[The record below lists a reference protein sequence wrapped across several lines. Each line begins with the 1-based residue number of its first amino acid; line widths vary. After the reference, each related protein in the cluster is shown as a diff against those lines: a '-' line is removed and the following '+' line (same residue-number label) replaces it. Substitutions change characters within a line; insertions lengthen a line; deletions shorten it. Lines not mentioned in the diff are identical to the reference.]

1 MKRDEKAEVVKD
13 LKNAFEESAGLIL
26 VDFRGINALD
36 ITELRRRVRES
47 GSEYRVVKNTLA
59 IRAAE
64 ETPVAGLKD
73 FFKGPTAI
81 AYTPEDAVSLAKVL
95 KEFAKE
101 NAGMS
106 FKAGVVD
113 GKAISVEQVSDLAEM
128 PSREELLSKLLFLLN
143 APLTRFA
150 TALQSPLRNLAS
162 LLSQLAKKKE

>member
-1 MKRDEKAEVVKD
+1 MKRVEKGEVVED
-13 LKNAFEESAGLIL
+13 LKSAFQESAGLIL
-26 VDFRGINALD
+26 VDFRGINVPD
-36 ITELRRRVRES
+36 ITELRRKVRES
-47 GSEYRVVKNTLA
+47 GSDYRVVKNTLA

-64 ETPVAGLKD
+64 ETPVADLKD

-81 AYTPEDAVSLAKVL
+81 AYTSEDAVNLAKVL

-106 FKAGVVD
+106 FKAGMID
-113 GKAISVEQVSDLAEM
+113 GKPISVEQVNDLAEL
-128 PSREELLSKLLFLLN
+128 PSREELLSKLVFLLN

-162 LLSQLAKKKE
+162 LLSQLETKKE

>member
-1 MKRDEKAEVVKD
+1 KD

-106 FKAGVVD
+106 FKAG
-113 GKAISVEQVSDLAEM
+113 
-128 PSREELLSKLLFLLN
+128 
-143 APLTRFA
+143 
-150 TALQSPLRNLAS
+150 
-162 LLSQLAKKKE
+162 

>member
-1 MKRDEKAEVVKD
+1 MKRDEKGEVVKD

-26 VDFRGINALD
+26 VDFRGINVPD

-47 GSEYRVVKNTLA
+47 GSDYRVVKNTLA

-64 ETPVAGLKD
+64 KTPVAELKD

-81 AYTPEDAVSLAKVL
+81 AYTSEDAVSLAKIL

-106 FKAGVVD
+106 FKAGMID
-113 GKAISVEQVSDLAEM
+113 GKTISVEQVNDLAEM
-128 PSREELLSKLLFLLN
+128 PSREELLSKLVFLLN

-162 LLSQLAKKKE
+162 LLSQLEKKKE